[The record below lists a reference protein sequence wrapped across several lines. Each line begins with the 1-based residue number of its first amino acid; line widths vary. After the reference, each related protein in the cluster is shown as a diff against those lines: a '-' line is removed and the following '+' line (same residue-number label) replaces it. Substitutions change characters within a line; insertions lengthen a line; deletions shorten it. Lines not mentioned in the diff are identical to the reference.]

1 GRCQSATARR
11 RSREIE
17 RDASYVAKGGPRKA
31 APGPAATQG
40 SPRPSCARARP
51 PWCRGPPEGDQC
63 RRRHCVRPP
72 DPGQRPRARRPEASR
87 QYVLHFDGERTPQ
100 KYRQTPCPQAQG
112 RFLQTTANVWRSWEE
127 TCSPPVGLLWLSPWV
142 LS

>member
-1 GRCQSATARR
+1 MDYTTGPRSGSGRCQSATARR

-40 SPRPSCARARP
+40 SPRPLR
-51 PWCRGPPEGDQC
+51 Q
-63 RRRHCVRPP
+63 
-72 DPGQRPRARRPEASR
+72 EASR
-87 QYVLHFDGERTPQ
+87 QYVLHFEGERTPQ